1 MKPSGASAINAADVF
16 IRVSEGL
23 EPFTSKITQS
33 LPANVKLLTL
43 VDAPGV
49 VVLDQRQGQTFEAHT
64 GHDEP
69 AGADDHDHAGAHDAK
84 DAHIWLDPENAKA
97 IVAHVAKTLA
107 GLDAAN
113 AATYTAN
120 AAHMTA
126 NIDTLSAEI
135 AATLKPVSGKPFV
148 VFHDAYQYFEK
159 RFGLAARGSVTVSP
173 DVPPSARRLTD
184 VRNKI
189 F

>member
-1 MKPSGASAINAADVF
+1 MWTPLASSF
-16 IRVSEGL
+16 S
-23 EPFTSKITQS
+23 TSARARRS
-33 LPANVKLLTL
+33 
-43 VDAPGV
+43 
-49 VVLDQRQGQTFEAHT
+49 EAHT

-184 VRNKI
+184 VRNR
-189 F
+189 FLNWGRFAFLQSRCSSRNLLLP